1 MRLIET
7 GLPGLVLIEPKVFR
21 DERGFFLETYSEAAF
36 DALGIHARFV
46 QDNHAY
52 SSQQNVVRGLHF
64 QRPPFAQ
71 AKLVWVV
78 RGSVLD
84 VAVDLRRGSPTFG
97 RHYFVELSAENM
109 LRLFLPKGFAHGYA
123 TLAPDTEFLYKVD
136 APYAPQADA
145 GILWNDP
152 DIGVPWPSA
161 DPVLSPKDRLLP
173 RLKDFDS
180 PFFCE
185 PPLAD
190 AEGAAITPQPQRG
203 DTCR

>member
-1 MRLIET
+1 MRVIET
-7 GLPGLVLIEPKVFR
+7 GMPGLALLEPKVFR

-36 DALGIHARFV
+36 AALGIHARFV

-52 SSQQNVVRGLHF
+52 SVSPGVLRGLHF
-64 QRPPFAQ
+64 QLPPFAQ

-84 VAVDLRRGSPTFG
+84 VVVDLRRDSPSFG
-97 RHYFVELSAENM
+97 KHFSVELSAQNM
-109 LRLFLPKGFAHGYA
+109 LRLFVPRGFAHGYL

-145 GILWNDP
+145 GILWSDP
-152 DIGVPWPSA
+152 DLGIAWPE
-161 DPVLSPKDRLLP
+161 DEPVLSPKDRQLP

-180 PFFCE
+180 PFVCD
-185 PPLAD
+185 PPLGGERA
-190 AEGAAITPQPQRG
+190 
-203 DTCR
+203 